1 MLHELWRA
9 PYVDLD
15 HYLGR
20 WYEMFRKPS
29 GSGDGRLRDVSVEY
43 SQGSDGRLDLVSS
56 LAEGPFGSQTF
67 HGTAEI
73 LDGANSRW
81 EISYPNMPH
90 GIPFLVG
97 DVYIIKVDVDYRTAM
112 MGVPN
117 RHGLTLL
124 HRAPVLD
131 PAETAQW
138 LRIAVAQGFDTS
150 DLVWPIHSG
159 CEGSR

>member
-15 HYLGR
+15 YYLGR
-20 WYEMFRKPS
+20 WYEIFRKPS
-29 GSGDGRLRDVSVEY
+29 GPDDSRLRDVSVEY
-43 SQGSDGRLDLVSS
+43 SQGSDGRLDVVSS
-56 LAEGPFGSQTF
+56 LAEGPSGSHTF
-67 HGTAEI
+67 RGTAEI

-81 EISYPNMPH
+81 EISYPNMPR
-90 GIPFLVG
+90 GFPFLVG

-112 MGVPN
+112 IGDPN
-117 RHGLTLL
+117 RRGLALL

-131 PAETAQW
+131 SAEIAQS